1 MCYKIT
7 KQSMS
12 IQVVNIG
19 TEVILYNR
27 IPLSHTHTHTRC
39 TYTHIHTDSGSP
51 TLKLRCF
58 FRPKTSHQHLK

>member
-19 TEVILYNR
+19 TGVILCLYCSNK
-27 IPLSHTHTHTRC
+27 IALSHTQTV
-39 TYTHIHTDSGSP
+39 SP
-51 TLKLRCF
+51 TLEKLC
-58 FRPKTSHQHLK
+58 RPKTSYQHLK